1 MTVPFYSA
9 VSWHLF
15 AFDTPST
22 EKMAHQTKIT
32 FIVMCLDA
40 FRDPILRRGQQQM
53 QNMIQKRASN
63 LRPK

>member
-1 MTVPFYSA
+1 
-9 VSWHLF
+9 
-15 AFDTPST
+15 
-22 EKMAHQTKIT
+22 
-32 FIVMCLDA
+32 MCLDA